1 MTNFSRN
8 FTLLLESLRKNYPII
23 EADLGDEDS
32 RGKKLKRVERKR
44 SRLEGEEGKEFLS
57 RDGDEFKLRP
67 YLKVLE
73 ILRDQII
80 AERVGVV
87 NTVSAK
93 GIGSKYATP
102 IQKELDSLLQKIS
115 SLITDVKTI
124 YDKENG
130 RLEVNGE
137 DSKTVQLYTSQYK
150 DLQERYK
157 KVALEWKNSKD
168 KELEERPIDQEN
180 QEIQKELD
188 RATKLFDEAKT
199 IFINNTVAFSGS
211 KPAGDNKVGS
221 TETKDGAASS
231 EVKLTKELKKSDV
244 KGKSDPVVKYIQSVF
259 IKIYNSQEK
268 LKALALTKKATKYG
282 ADGKWGPTT
291 SQIITVLKGMMKKL
305 DNLKNKELGGTDA
318 VTQDFIDGLT
328 SILKVFK
335 LNENSNYY
343 TENES
348 SASIKT
354 FESFMKERFYR
365 TNEGELEDLIDAGVE
380 AEKGLSSPVAKKEKV
395 VVKKSDA
402 VDALVKNQP
411 EVKVNIKPEDVEK
424 MMQKLKDEAKD
435 EAKSELKK
443 EDLVSALKKIP
454 GVQVVSDFD
463 SGKSYKLNPKKPMSG
478 YLAKCKGLRFFENG
492 ICVITYSGEL
502 GTYNTETGFYR
513 GKTGWREKVTD
524 LIKSNGT
531 PKKYR
536 VLTKKI
542 VDAAQN
548 PPSYEETFEEMTK
561 YPTSTVKTI
570 LKSSKYLLDKKGTD
584 LFDLIRDASKKY
596 DYVKKFYDKNRE
608 SFKELA

>member
-1 MTNFSRN
+1 
-8 FTLLLESLRKNYPII
+8 
-23 EADLGDEDS
+23 
-32 RGKKLKRVERKR
+32 
-44 SRLEGEEGKEFLS
+44 
-57 RDGDEFKLRP
+57 
-67 YLKVLE
+67 
-73 ILRDQII
+73 
-80 AERVGVV
+80 
-87 NTVSAK
+87 
-93 GIGSKYATP
+93 
-102 IQKELDSLLQKIS
+102 
-115 SLITDVKTI
+115 
-124 YDKENG
+124 
-130 RLEVNGE
+130 
-137 DSKTVQLYTSQYK
+137 
-150 DLQERYK
+150 
-157 KVALEWKNSKD
+157 
-168 KELEERPIDQEN
+168 
-180 QEIQKELD
+180 
-188 RATKLFDEAKT
+188 
-199 IFINNTVAFSGS
+199 
-211 KPAGDNKVGS
+211 
-221 TETKDGAASS
+221 
-231 EVKLTKELKKSDV
+231 
-244 KGKSDPVVKYIQSVF
+244 
-259 IKIYNSQEK
+259 
-268 LKALALTKKATKYG
+268 
-282 ADGKWGPTT
+282 
-291 SQIITVLKGMMKKL
+291 MKKL
-305 DNLKNKELGGTDA
+305 DNLKNKELGGTDV

-354 FESFMKERFYR
+354 FESFMKEKFYR

-424 MMQKLKDEAKD
+424 MMQKAKEDYKDELK
-435 EAKSELKK
+435 KELKK
-443 EDLVSALKKIP
+443 EDLVSDLKKIP

-542 VDAAQN
+542 VDAAQY
-548 PPSYEETFEEMTK
+548 PPSYKETFEEMTK